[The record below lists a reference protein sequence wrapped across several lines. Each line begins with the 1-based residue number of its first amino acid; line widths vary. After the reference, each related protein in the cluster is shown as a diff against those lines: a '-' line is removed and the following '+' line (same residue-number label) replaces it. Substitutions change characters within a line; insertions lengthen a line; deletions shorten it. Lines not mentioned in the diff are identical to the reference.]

1 MRKRIRIVSERRSV
15 FYLAKQTAYSAC
27 MEKEG
32 QNIDI
37 KYKILQLLFD
47 YNDVRKNMRGNT
59 LRSAPDHMMIG
70 LL

>member
-1 MRKRIRIVSERRSV
+1 MGKRIRIVGERRSG

-27 MEKEG
+27 MEKER

-47 YNDVRKNMRGNT
+47 YNDIRKNMRGIY
-59 LRSAPDHMMIG
+59 LDHDDDIF
-70 LL
+70 